1 MFLALVQHDLDVLH
15 ADADVNTALVGHKLF
30 FPRLIKKQLF
40 DRANVISKAV
50 VGGDRQDA
58 R

>member
-1 MFLALVQHDLDVLH
+1 MQHDLDIFP
-15 ADADVNTALVGHKLF
+15 ADADVTTALVGHKLF
-30 FPRLIKKQLF
+30 FPRLIKKQTF
-40 DRANVISKAV
+40 DQANVRRKAV